1 MFAPHHTQGITV
13 IVSRF
18 ADDVRRTYPAVVA
31 GEAPQYVLQVGDAA
45 LPIAACIPVT
55 RQSERLCA
63 FKEGV
68 PIRRNRP
75 AALVA
80 VCRVRLQKHE
90 VLFENGGKI
99 HGMDKPDFTTVS
111 A

>member
-1 MFAPHHTQGITV
+1 M
-13 IVSRF
+13 SRF

-45 LPIAACIPVT
+45 LPIATCILVT

-90 VLFENGGKI
+90 VLFENGGKNARD
-99 HGMDKPDFTTVS
+99 G
-111 A
+111 

>member
-1 MFAPHHTQGITV
+1 MFAPHHTQGIAV
-13 IVSRF
+13 IVGGLT
-18 ADDVRRTYPAVVA
+18 DNVRRTRPTIVA
-31 GEAPQYVLQVGDAA
+31 GETPQHILQVGDAA
-45 LPIAACIPVT
+45 LPIAACILVT

-90 VLFENGGKI
+90 VLFENGGKNARD
-99 HGMDKPDFTTVS
+99 G
-111 A
+111 